1 MREQFENLPRVKPIL
16 RLVKYSESS
25 DGYDPLDQKSIYEK
39 YADWLNGAWY
49 AFQEQQKSHQQET
62 ERLKTQLL
70 AAEAEIAR
78 LQSALDELKTT
89 CERHNDPMWRG
100 FANDYDK
107 GFSDCAASLLDGINR
122 ITGTDK

>member
-1 MREQFENLPRVKPIL
+1 MT
-16 RLVKYSESS
+16 
-25 DGYDPLDQKSIYEK
+25 
-39 YADWLNGAWY
+39 
-49 AFQEQQKSHQQET
+49 QET

-78 LQSALDELKTT
+78 LQNALGELKTT

-107 GFSDCAASLLDGINR
+107 AFSDCAASLLYGINR

>member
-1 MREQFENLPRVKPIL
+1 MREQFENFPRVKPIL

-25 DGYDPLDQKSIYEK
+25 DGYDPLDQKSIYER

-49 AFQEQQKSHQQET
+49 VFQEQQKSHQQEI
-62 ERLKTQLL
+62 ERLKTELL

-78 LQSALDELKTT
+78 LQSALDELKEWCRFQL
-89 CERHNDPMWRG
+89 CENDGTQWDAG
-100 FANDYDK
+100 W
-107 GFSDCAASLLDGINR
+107 CASHRRILNEINR

>member
-1 MREQFENLPRVKPIL
+1 MT
-16 RLVKYSESS
+16 
-25 DGYDPLDQKSIYEK
+25 
-39 YADWLNGAWY
+39 
-49 AFQEQQKSHQQET
+49 QET

>member
-1 MREQFENLPRVKPIL
+1 MREQFENFPRIKPIL

-49 AFQEQQKSHQQET
+49 VFQEQQKSHQQET
-62 ERLKTQLL
+62 ERLKNQLL

-78 LQSALDELKTT
+78 LQSRVDGAMDFYNTAKSDANIGMIRMAQYLKG
-89 CERHNDPMWRG
+89 EV
-100 FANDYDK
+100 K
-107 GFSDCAASLLDGINR
+107 
-122 ITGTDK
+122 

>member
-1 MREQFENLPRVKPIL
+1 MGNKDLIQQMRGRAKFCRDRGEIKTPELLERASNLL
-16 RLVKYSESS
+16 ES
-25 DGYDPLDQKSIYEK
+25 
-39 YADWLNGAWY
+39 
-49 AFQEQQKSHQQET
+49 QET
-62 ERLKTQLL
+62 ERLKTELL
-70 AAEAEIAR
+70 AAEVEIAR

>member
-49 AFQEQQKSHQQET
+49 AFQEQQKKIDGA
-62 ERLKTQLL
+62 LKELELL
-70 AAEAEIAR
+70 NYYRTGNSDNAIKI
-78 LQSALDELKTT
+78 LK
-89 CERHNDPMWRG
+89 
-100 FANDYDK
+100 
-107 GFSDCAASLLDGINR
+107 
-122 ITGTDK
+122 GTDK